1 MSDIIVKFQPQG
13 ERRLIEAINK
23 LQRATG
29 AHTTTIVKNTVETKK
44 NENAQKGLVRN
55 TRLLDNSFATLRSNL
70 LLVNFALSLGVVQL
84 QKFAQQA
91 AILGSMERA
100 FVSLSGGTDLASDA
114 LNKLQ
119 EATNNTMSDFDL
131 FQQAN
136 NALILGVTDNADEMA
151 SLFDMAQRLGRAMG
165 VDTKRSVESL
175 ITGIGRQSRMM
186 LDNIGIQ
193 VRAEDA
199 YIKYA
204 KANNLVASSLTDAQK
219 KQAFMNEALAQ
230 GQAAVDQF
238 GPEILSVQDSYDQ
251 LEAATINL
259 NSRLGEV
266 INDGFLP
273 AVQATTDF
281 INSLNTERIRVIVEA
296 LISLVSVFVAYK
308 AQIAL
313 AAAGTYVL
321 NAAKIALVSSIG
333 GVTFAFRTFFTVLL
347 AGFGPIALFTT
358 LVGGA
363 TFALLRYR
371 GTFAPS
377 AKEAVELN
385 QKIGRLNKT
394 IESTDAT
401 GATKTLDEYLQ
412 K

>member
-175 ITGIGRQSRMM
+175 ITGIGR
-186 LDNIGIQ
+186 
-193 VRAEDA
+193 
-199 YIKYA
+199 
-204 KANNLVASSLTDAQK
+204 
-219 KQAFMNEALAQ
+219 
-230 GQAAVDQF
+230 
-238 GPEILSVQDSYDQ
+238 
-251 LEAATINL
+251 
-259 NSRLGEV
+259 
-266 INDGFLP
+266 
-273 AVQATTDF
+273 
-281 INSLNTERIRVIVEA
+281 
-296 LISLVSVFVAYK
+296 
-308 AQIAL
+308 
-313 AAAGTYVL
+313 
-321 NAAKIALVSSIG
+321 
-333 GVTFAFRTFFTVLL
+333 
-347 AGFGPIALFTT
+347 
-358 LVGGA
+358 
-363 TFALLRYR
+363 
-371 GTFAPS
+371 
-377 AKEAVELN
+377 
-385 QKIGRLNKT
+385 
-394 IESTDAT
+394 
-401 GATKTLDEYLQ
+401 
-412 K
+412 